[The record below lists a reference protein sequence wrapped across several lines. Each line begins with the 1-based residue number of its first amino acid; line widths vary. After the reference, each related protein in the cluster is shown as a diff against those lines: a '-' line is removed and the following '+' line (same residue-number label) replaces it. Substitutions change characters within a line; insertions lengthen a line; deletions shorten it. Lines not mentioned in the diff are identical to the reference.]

1 MRFGVSLSTTNHLHS
16 LLFLISRRGFVC
28 VCHAAARNCWIF
40 LFNTFFSFAVSA
52 ARLCHLVVYARKIR
66 TSKWKELFDIAQKK
80 KSWRLK
86 KRETKTVSVSEG
98 TTKRYNFF
106 FKKKKDIDFFCAL
119 FGHFLSLVTFT
130 IQRICFFFLVPLFL
144 INYFLALCVT
154 VKKRRGERR
163 ATTTGEKTWEN
174 KWIVLKIWLA
184 TKSGRKM
191 WQCTRSSSSIRH
203 IK

>member
-106 FKKKKDIDFFCAL
+106 FKKKRKTLIFSV
-119 FGHFLSLVTFT
+119 LSLVTFC
-130 IQRICFFFLVPLFL
+130 RLSHSRFKESAFSFSSHCFLLTTFWH
-144 INYFLALCVT
+144 CVS
-154 VKKRRGERR
+154 
-163 ATTTGEKTWEN
+163 
-174 KWIVLKIWLA
+174 L
-184 TKSGRKM
+184 
-191 WQCTRSSSSIRH
+191 
-203 IK
+203 

>member
-106 FKKKKDIDFFCAL
+106 FKKKERRWFFLCSLWSL
-119 FGHFLSLVTFT
+119 FVACHIHDSKNLLFLS
-130 IQRICFFFLVPLFL
+130 RP
-144 INYFLALCVT
+144 
-154 VKKRRGERR
+154 
-163 ATTTGEKTWEN
+163 
-174 KWIVLKIWLA
+174 IV
-184 TKSGRKM
+184 SY
-191 WQCTRSSSSIRH
+191 
-203 IK
+203 